1 MECILTSLYKFTDQ
15 KITDLSDH
23 WNKQGE
29 GENLAMVCLPESV
42 HQNNVITGPDATRIW
57 YVPKRQNYRKPS
69 RRMTLERRCINVLTT
84 SER

>member
-1 MECILTSLYKFTDQ
+1 LTIPDE

-29 GENLAMVCLPESV
+29 GENLAMVCLPESAK

-57 YVPKRQNYRKPS
+57 
-69 RRMTLERRCINVLTT
+69 
-84 SER
+84 